1 MKTLLSP
8 RELAD
13 AIGASE
19 SSLKRWT
26 DGGLIVATRTAGG
39 HRRIPLS
46 EAIRFIRETAQPVVR
61 PEILGLGDVEI
72 LPKVAQASAIDQ
84 AAALYNAVTSGEVAK
99 GRGLIV
105 SLFLGGESVEAICD
119 GPVKQTMQR
128 IGELWKHDA
137 SGIYIEHRATDI
149 VIHAMNTLRM
159 LVAAPD
165 STAPVALG
173 GAPAADP
180 YLIPSLACATCL
192 ASAGFREINLGPDT
206 PVDAMARAAEHF
218 DARLVW
224 VAISATASTPPDLG
238 EQLDALAARLA
249 GRNVPVVVGGRALSS
264 DTTAGRHKNV
274 HVAASMG
281 ELVGW
286 AKGLVGVGATHD
298 SQSKLVS

>member
-39 HRRIPLS
+39 HRRIPLA

-72 LPKVAQASAIDQ
+72 LPRLAAVPDR
-84 AAALYNAVTSGEVAK
+84 AAALYNAITSGEVSK

-105 SLFLGGESVEAICD
+105 SMYLGGETVAAICD
-119 GPVKQTMQR
+119 GPIKQAMQR
-128 IGELWKHDA
+128 VGELWKHDA

-149 VIHAMNTLRM
+149 INHALNTLRM
-159 LVAAPD
+159 LLATPE

-180 YLIPSLACATCL
+180 YIIPSLTCATCL
-192 ASAGFREINLGPDT
+192 ASAGFREINLGADT
-206 PVDAMARAAEHF
+206 PVEAMARAAEHF
-218 DARLVW
+218 DAKLVW
-224 VAISATASTPPDLG
+224 LAISATVTTSSDLPA
-238 EQLDALAARLA
+238 QVDALAKRLA
-249 GRNVPVVVGGRALSS
+249 RRNVPIVVGGRALPK
-264 DTTAGRHKNV
+264 DVTAGKNV
-274 HVAASMG
+274 HVAASMA
-281 ELVGW
+281 ELVSW
-286 AKGLVGVGATHD
+286 ARSVVEGAG
-298 SQSKLVS
+298 QKE